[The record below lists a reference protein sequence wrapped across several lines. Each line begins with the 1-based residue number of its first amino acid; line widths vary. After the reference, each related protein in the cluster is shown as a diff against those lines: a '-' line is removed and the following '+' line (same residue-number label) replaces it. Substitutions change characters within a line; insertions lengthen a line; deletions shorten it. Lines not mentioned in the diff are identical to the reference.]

1 MSAAVQYFQHR
12 KSNTA
17 QWQSIFIGL
26 ILTFAVISL
35 GFGPAGWDWRLAF
48 AWLLPEHFAQ
58 FTELQ
63 VNVVTHIRLPRFC
76 LALIVGGVLAQT
88 GAATQALCRNP
99 LADPSIIGV
108 SAGAAVM
115 AVAVIALAPKFGFNP
130 DVWLPYAAFAGA
142 LLVTFLVY
150 HMAKKNSEINV
161 TRLILVGVALNALS
175 FALIGLFS
183 FYADD
188 SSLRLINYWTMGS
201 LAGAGWSGLWQS
213 LPLILIS
220 FIGLYCKR
228 EELNLLLL
236 GESEARYL
244 GINIQRLKMQVVIY
258 VALGVGAIVAMTGM
272 IGFVGLV
279 VPHMTRLLVGANMR
293 YMLGVCALVGSVVLL
308 FSDWLAK
315 VLVAPTELPIGII
328 TAIIGAPVF
337 IFLLHRQQT
346 GGRHV

>member
-1 MSAAVQYFQHR
+1 MIAAVDYFAHR
-12 KSNTA
+12 KQNSLR
-17 QWQSIFIGL
+17 WQSLFAVL
-26 ILTFAVISL
+26 VFTFAIITL

-48 AWLLPEHFAQ
+48 AWLLPEHFTQ
-58 FTELQ
+58 FSELQ
-63 VNVVTHIRLPRFC
+63 LNVVTHIRLPRFC
-76 LALIVGGVLAQT
+76 LALIVGAVLAQT

-115 AVAVIALAPKFGFNP
+115 AVAVIALAPKIGFNP
-130 DVWLPYAAFAGA
+130 DVWLPYAAFSGA

-150 HMAKKNSEINV
+150 HMAQQNQEISV
-161 TRLILVGVALNALS
+161 TSLILVGVALNALS

-201 LAGAGWSGLWQS
+201 LAGAGWSGLLQS
-213 LPLILIS
+213 LPLILMS
-220 FIGLYCKR
+220 FVGLYSKR
-228 EELNLLLL
+228 AELNLLLL

-244 GINIQRLKMQVVIY
+244 GVNIQRLKMQIVIY
-258 VALGVGAIVAMTGM
+258 VALGVGAVVAMTGM

-293 YMLGVCALVGSVVLL
+293 YMLSVCALLGSVVLL

-315 VLVAPTELPIGII
+315 IVVAPTELPIGII
-328 TAIIGAPVF
+328 TALIGAPVF
-337 IFLLHRQQT
+337 IYLLQKNRMRGH
-346 GGRHV
+346 HA